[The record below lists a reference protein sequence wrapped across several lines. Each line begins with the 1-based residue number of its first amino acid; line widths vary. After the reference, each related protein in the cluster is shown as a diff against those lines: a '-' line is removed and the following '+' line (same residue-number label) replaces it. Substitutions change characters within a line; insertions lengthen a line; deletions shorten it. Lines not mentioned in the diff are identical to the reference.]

1 MNNIYSCNFP
11 NVGFMGC
18 DLSDDEFSPIL
29 EEALEIQKNFSQA
42 QPMNDKLIGHIKH
55 EYLIK
60 KTHRLIETLAMQMS
74 AKYQIAYPSFKLP
87 EKYNLSMDG
96 AWINFQKK
104 HEFNPLHNHSGD
116 FSFVIYVKIPYT
128 IEEEKKYTPHVP
140 ELFQVPGSF
149 LFHYT
154 DTLGQIAPWCIPTDQ
169 SYERRMILFPA
180 KMMHTVY
187 PFYSSDDFR
196 ISISGNLRVS
206 TINS

>member
-1 MNNIYSCNFP
+1 MNNIYHCNFP

-60 KTHRLIETLAMQMS
+60 KTHVLIETLAIQMS
-74 AKYQIAYPSFKLP
+74 SRYQIVYPSFKIP
-87 EKYNLSMDG
+87 EKSKLSMDG

-128 IEEEKKYTPHVP
+128 IEEEKKYTSHVP
-140 ELFQVPGSF
+140 EHFQVPGSF

-154 DTLGQIAPWCIPTDQ
+154 DALGQIAPWCIPTDQ

-187 PFYSSDDFR
+187 PFYSSDDYR
-196 ISISGNLRVS
+196 ISISGNLRVG
-206 TINS
+206 TIDS

>member
-11 NVGFMGC
+11 NIGFMGC
-18 DLSDDEFSPIL
+18 NLSDDEFLPIL
-29 EEALEIQKNFSQA
+29 EEVLEIQKNFSQA
-42 QPMNDKLIGHIKH
+42 TPMNDKLIGHIEH
-55 EYLIK
+55 EYLMT
-60 KTHRLIETLAMQMS
+60 KTHSLIERLAMEMS
-74 AKYQIAYPSFKLP
+74 SRYQIAYQSFKLP
-87 EKYNLSMDG
+87 EKYKLSMDG
-96 AWINFQKK
+96 AWVNFQKK

-128 IEEEKKYTPHVP
+128 IEEETKYTAKVP
-140 ELFQVPGSF
+140 AHFQVPGSF

-154 DTLGQIAPWCIPTDQ
+154 DALGQIAPWCIPTDQ

-196 ISISGNLRVS
+196 ISISGNLRVEAV
-206 TINS
+206 NS

>member
-1 MNNIYSCNFP
+1 MNNIYHCNFP

-18 DLSDDEFSPIL
+18 DLSDDEFLPIL
-29 EEALEIQKNFSQA
+29 EEALEIQENFSQA
-42 QPMNDKLIGHIKH
+42 QPMNDTLIGHIKH

-60 KTHRLIETLAMQMS
+60 KTHVLIETLAIQMS
-74 AKYQIAYPSFKLP
+74 SRYQIVYPSFKIP
-87 EKYNLSMDG
+87 EKSKLSMDDV
-96 AWINFQKK
+96 WINFQKK

-128 IEEEKKYTPHVP
+128 IEEEKKYTSHVP
-140 ELFQVPGSF
+140 EHFRVPGSF

-154 DTLGQIAPWCIPTDQ
+154 DALGQIAPWCIPTDQ

-187 PFYSSDDFR
+187 PFYSSDDYR
-196 ISISGNLRVS
+196 ISISGNLRVE
-206 TINS
+206 TIDS